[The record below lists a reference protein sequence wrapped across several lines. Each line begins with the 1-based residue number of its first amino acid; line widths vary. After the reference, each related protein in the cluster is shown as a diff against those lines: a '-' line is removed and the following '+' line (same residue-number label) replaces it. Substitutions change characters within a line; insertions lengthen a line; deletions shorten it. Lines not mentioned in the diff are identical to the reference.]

1 MVLSSTC
8 NKASLSAEI
17 SSEDSNLDVSGNS
30 FLIFPCRNNLI
41 CGLSILQCWGKVS
54 GYKMVP
60 EILLSY
66 VKLL

>member
-17 SSEDSNLDVSGNS
+17 SSEDSNLDVSSNS
-30 FLIFPCRNNLI
+30 ILVFTCRNSLI
-41 CGLSILQCWGKVS
+41 CGLILQCWGKVS
-54 GYKMVP
+54 GYKLVP
-60 EILLSY
+60 EILLSH